1 MATTMDDTT
10 LSTLDLLESRLLRIE
25 HILYGQTVSPALAQD
40 RSAVEKIGQLERRF
54 SHLLD
59 KFRVYAELIKI
70 CTSQRAY
77 CLNTCSS
84 RLDKAHPDFF
94 HAAAPSDP
102 PSQLSSDAIQSVV
115 VASASA
121 FPATLSSL
129 TAIKDSPIPDPSESA
144 NLIALQDRMKG
155 IEATQI
161 AQAAEIA
168 DLRKRS
174 ETVIRSWYETGVLD
188 NSRTIADLESRVATV
203 ERQVR
208 RAERELEAED
218 EL

>member
-1 MATTMDDTT
+1 M
-10 LSTLDLLESRLLRIE
+10 
-25 HILYGQTVSPALAQD
+25 
-40 RSAVEKIGQLERRF
+40 
-54 SHLLD
+54 
-59 KFRVYAELIKI
+59 
-70 CTSQRAY
+70 
-77 CLNTCSS
+77 
-84 RLDKAHPDFF
+84 KA
-94 HAAAPSDP
+94 
-102 PSQLSSDAIQSVV
+102 
-115 VASASA
+115 
-121 FPATLSSL
+121 
-129 TAIKDSPIPDPSESA
+129 
-144 NLIALQDRMKG
+144 

-188 NSRTIADLESRVATV
+188 NSRTMADLESRVAIV

>member
-25 HILYGQTVSPALAQD
+25 HLLYGQPVSLALAQD

-54 SHLLD
+54 SSLLTKVRD
-59 KFRVYAELIKI
+59 YGELIKI
-70 CTSQRAY
+70 YR
-77 CLNTCSS
+77 
-84 RLDKAHPDFF
+84 AHPDFF
-94 HAAAPSDP
+94 HAPAASDP
-102 PSQLSSDAIQSVV
+102 PSQLSTDAIQSIVL
-115 VASASA
+115 ASASA

-144 NLIALQDRMKG
+144 ALIAMQDRMKA
-155 IEATQI
+155 IETVQI

-168 DLRKRS
+168 DLRGRS
-174 ETVIRSWYETGVLD
+174 ETAIRSWYETGVLD
-188 NSRTIADLESRVATV
+188 NSRAMAGLESRVEIV
-203 ERQVR
+203 ERHVR

-218 EL
+218 DL